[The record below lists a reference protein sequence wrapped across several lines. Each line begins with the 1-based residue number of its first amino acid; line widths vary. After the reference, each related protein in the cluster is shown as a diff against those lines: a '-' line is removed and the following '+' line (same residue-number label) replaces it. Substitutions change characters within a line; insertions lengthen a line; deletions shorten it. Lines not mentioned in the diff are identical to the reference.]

1 MSLSE
6 QLQKLVSDQLV
17 VGIAYL
23 TPKGKLRGTPIWITT
38 NGTEIFFYS
47 REQRK
52 KIQYLKKSHHCIVIF
67 NNGTVE
73 GSVEIV
79 FKDDE
84 RFNKN
89 YEFLDPRYSHDPNY
103 KTYKEI
109 WDVMVL
115 ITPKKIY

>member
-23 TPKGKLRGTPIWITT
+23 TPEGKIRGTPIWIATD
-38 NGTEIFFYS
+38 GEKIFFYS
-47 REQRK
+47 REKRK

-73 GSVEIV
+73 GDVKIIPKGEDI
-79 FKDDE
+79 
-84 RFNKN
+84 FNNN
-89 YEFLDPRYSHDPNY
+89 YTYLDPRYQHDPNY
-103 KTYKEI
+103 TTYKEN

-115 ITPKKIY
+115 IKPIKVY